1 MAKKK
6 RSKKP
11 KTVVFGMNAAKAGP
25 ARKPDTAGEA
35 TALHMRHLD
44 RLKKRLLSVSEELA
58 DQKEARKLLK
68 AAKADSLL
76 GMIAAIDAKGMSA
89 KERSDQVANWRKN
102 VKKAEAAVD
111 RKTQEIK
118 ELREKRGGIL
128 RQMYE
133 EIDEPTGRLFDP

>member
-1 MAKKK
+1 
-6 RSKKP
+6 
-11 KTVVFGMNAAKAGP
+11 
-25 ARKPDTAGEA
+25 
-35 TALHMRHLD
+35 
-44 RLKKRLLSVSEELA
+44 
-58 DQKEARKLLK
+58 
-68 AAKADSLL
+68 
-76 GMIAAIDAKGMSA
+76 MIAAIDAKGMSA